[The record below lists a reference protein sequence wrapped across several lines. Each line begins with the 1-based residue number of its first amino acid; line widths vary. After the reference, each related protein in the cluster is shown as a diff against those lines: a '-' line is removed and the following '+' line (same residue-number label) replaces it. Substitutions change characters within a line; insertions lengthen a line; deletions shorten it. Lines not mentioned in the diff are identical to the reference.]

1 MCWAVGESFIVSRG
15 DRFLDGT
22 RCVPSGPREDGTLS
36 LCLLG
41 SCRVSVWTAQV
52 TLSLWTQGFPVLVRR
67 LLGDRKEETIY
78 GASPVELSWVYWE
91 VFVGNRMEL
100 GVSLYYSPFS

>member
-22 RCVPSGPREDGTLS
+22 RCVPSGPQDDGTLS

-41 SCRVSVWTAQV
+41 SCRVGVWMTQV
-52 TLSLWTQGFPVLVRR
+52 ILCPCVFPVLVEGFWVR
-67 LLGDRKEETIY
+67 GKE
-78 GASPVELSWVYWE
+78 
-91 VFVGNRMEL
+91 R
-100 GVSLYYSPFS
+100 